1 MSINSINQ
9 QKALEYA
16 RQHGPFRPKD
26 VAALGVHP
34 EDIRRLCQKGQ
45 LVRLGRGLYQV
56 GDAEISRYLTF
67 VQACTLVP
75 RGVVC
80 LLSAL
85 GFHEIGTQLPHRVWL
100 AIPAKAARPQ
110 IDSPRLELTYLKER
124 MYRQGIEKHQTPA
137 GVVRVY
143 SVAKTIVDCFR
154 FRNKVGIDVA
164 VEALREV
171 VYNRRQY
178 GVTPGQLAAL
188 AAKCRVGDVMKPY
201 IEALIA

>member
-1 MSINSINQ
+1 MSTVSDNQ

-16 RQHGPFRPKD
+16 RQHGPFRPRD

-34 EDIRRLCQKGQ
+34 EDIRRLCRKG
-45 LVRLGRGLYQV
+45 LLIRLGRGIYQV
-56 GDAEISRYLTF
+56 GDAEISRYLTL
-67 VQACTLVP
+67 VEACKLVP

-85 GFHEIGTQLPHRVWL
+85 SFHEIGTQLPHRVWL

-110 IDSPRLELTYLKER
+110 IDSPKLELIYLKKR
-124 MYRQGIEKHQTPA
+124 MYQQGIQVRQTPA

-143 SVAKTIVDCFR
+143 SVAKTLVDCFR

-178 GVTPGQLAAL
+178 GVTIGQIADLAAS
-188 AAKCRVGDVMKPY
+188 CRVGTVMKPY
-201 IEALIA
+201 LQAYIS